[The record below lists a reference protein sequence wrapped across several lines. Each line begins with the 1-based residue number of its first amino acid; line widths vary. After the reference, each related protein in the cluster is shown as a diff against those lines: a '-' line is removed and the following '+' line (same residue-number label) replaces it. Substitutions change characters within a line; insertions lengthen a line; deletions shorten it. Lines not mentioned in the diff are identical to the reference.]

1 LKELDALGEIVMPVG
16 HGGCMSKHTAWEK
29 VVILELLERRI
40 KWAARKADVNPINVR
55 VYDPFTTEM
64 DFFIFFDDV
73 SWEKYLEIYHWY
85 YREDLPAFDEN
96 YKELTSNARAV
107 IKEILMTENVDYE
120 KYREAFDKA
129 MDAIKLYD
137 AEEIFNA
144 STSKTMI
151 LYSVRQMKNILTLGH
166 P

>member
-40 KWAARKADVNPINVR
+40 KWAARKAGVHPKNVR

-85 YREDLPAFDEN
+85 YREDLPAFD
-96 YKELTSNARAV
+96 KEFNELSINARDA
-107 IKEILMTENVDYE
+107 IKSTLMDENVDYA

-129 MDAIKLYD
+129 MEAIKLYD

-151 LYSVRQMKNILTLGH
+151 LYSVTQMKNILTLGH